1 MNGRR
6 EANELRAAGGLD
18 PSSSRIRFNLRS
30 MIVTDAGLYDEFV
43 MDHIRNARNY
53 RVLNDADRSA
63 SGTSPLCGDEMTV
76 YVKVQDDA
84 IADVAFQCTCCG
96 VSMASASI
104 MTELVKGVR
113 TDQARALSHEFV
125 TFLSSGANDA
135 ATLSAPERLAMLETV
150 RRFPSRRRC
159 AVLPWVTLERA
170 LANSDDPVVLR

>member
-1 MNGRR
+1 M
-6 EANELRAAGGLD
+6 
-18 PSSSRIRFNLRS
+18 RFNLRR
-30 MIVTDAGLYDEFV
+30 MVVTEAGLYDEFV

-53 RVLNDADRSA
+53 RVLSDPDRSA

-76 YVKVQDDA
+76 YLKVADDT

-113 TDQARALSHEFV
+113 ADQARALSHEFV
-125 TFLSSGANDA
+125 TLLTFAANGAG
-135 ATLSAPERLAMLETV
+135 TLAAPERLAMLETV

-170 LANSDDPVVLR
+170 LADSDDPVVLR